1 MTNTVGELPCDDATR
16 QRIMHDVVQSDLEY
30 MERKTILDNLN
41 TLAHINNDNRQMTRC
56 LLDAFPTW
64 WLKYYGRGL
73 IAGGLDRSTAEEY
86 LSTLQDDDELL

>member
-1 MTNTVGELPCDDATR
+1 
-16 QRIMHDVVQSDLEY
+16 
-30 MERKTILDNLN
+30 
-41 TLAHINNDNRQMTRC
+41 MTRC